1 MLLVLAGLAA
11 WPGGPDARRRLILIV
26 PAAGLAVPLAYYA
39 GLARWDSAWDLS
51 QRLNDV
57 APPPVWAVVLAVG
70 PLAVPAV
77 AGLRRPGTA
86 VAERALILWPAA
98 SLAGLVALASYPIH
112 ALGGLSLPLAVLA
125 VRGWRRLRLPA
136 VAGAAAIVL
145 MTVPGAAYWARQFRI
160 VASEHPNQQ
169 LYLTG
174 GRLTPCAG

>member
-70 PLAVPAV
+70 PLAVPALAGPSAAGDGGGGAGADPV
-77 AGLRRPGTA
+77 AGGLAGRPG
-86 VAERALILWPAA
+86 R
-98 SLAGLVALASYPIH
+98 AGLVPDS
-112 ALGGLSLPLAVLA
+112 
-125 VRGWRRLRLPA
+125 R
-136 VAGAAAIVL
+136 AGRA
-145 MTVPGAAYWARQFRI
+145 
-160 VASEHPNQQ
+160 
-169 LYLTG
+169 
-174 GRLTPCAG
+174 